1 MDSLKKRSWWW
12 VEENKYNQKDV
23 NEHQQMYD
31 AEIQGPIHNCLIL
44 WQLQIIKNRD
54 NIDHNR
60 MKCHLL
66 CKQIPLISFWW
77 RLFIQIRVCEWRLWL
92 SFWQTT
98 CFIVTIRVWNSVFL
112 NTVMTKIYIHTH
124 IYIWGQ
130 DVHTSWSRYFMFW
143 KVHKS
148 KFVSK
153 NGCLCFK
160 ICMKRT
166 MWAVIR
172 DILQNSMQI
181 TISSTGNARYFD

>member
-1 MDSLKKRSWWW
+1 
-12 VEENKYNQKDV
+12 
-23 NEHQQMYD
+23 MYD

-77 RLFIQIRVCEWRLWL
+77 RLFIQIRVCEWRLWQ

-124 IYIWGQ
+124 IYIFL
-130 DVHTSWSRYFMFW
+130 V
-143 KVHKS
+143 V
-148 KFVSK
+148 FV
-153 NGCLCFK
+153 FFYP
-160 ICMKRT
+160 
-166 MWAVIR
+166 
-172 DILQNSMQI
+172 
-181 TISSTGNARYFD
+181 SSTSFFKRIHLFVDRKVFWIYRTWSGRGSWLNLNLTRKKYYQWLRTSQNI